1 LRRHLTAFQDC
12 AGPRPCV
19 RFNCFQGNSRKC
31 GWTAGCTLY
40 GMRRLW
46 VTILVITAS
55 AATLTRSPN
64 PDLCRAQELYRRTE
78 YARAI
83 DALQGPAGKEAAGY
97 ALLGKAYFM
106 EGQYKE
112 AVSNLEKA
120 VGEDSLNSDYYDWL
134 GRAYGRMAEASKF
147 LSALGY
153 ARKTVR
159 SFERAVELSPSN
171 LEALSD
177 VFEYYLQAPG
187 MVGGGLDKAED
198 IARRIAG
205 LNEAEYHW
213 ARARLAEKRKDFET
227 AERELRAS
235 LEAAPTEVGRT
246 LDLATFLSVRGRY
259 GESEALFQA
268 AEEEHP
274 DSPKVLY
281 AHAAAYIQS
290 KRKLDEAEALLERY
304 VALPT
309 TSEDPTRREAIALLK
324 SSQKLRPK
332 SRQTE

>member
-1 LRRHLTAFQDC
+1 MQWH
-12 AGPRPCV
+12 
-19 RFNCFQGNSRKC
+19 
-31 GWTAGCTLY
+31 
-40 GMRRLW
+40 W
-46 VTILVITAS
+46 VSIIAITAS
-55 AATLTRSPN
+55 AATFTRSPN
-64 PDLCRAQELYRRTE
+64 PDLWRAQELYRRTE

-83 DALQGPAGKEAAGY
+83 DTLQGLAGKDAAGY

-120 VGEDSLNSDYYDWL
+120 IEEDHLNSDYYDWL

-159 SFERAVELSPSN
+159 SFERAVELGPSN

-177 VFEYYLQAPG
+177 VFEFYLQAPG
-187 MVGGGLDKAED
+187 MVGGGLEKAEN
-198 IARRIAG
+198 IATRIAD

-213 ARARLAEKRKDFET
+213 ARARLAEKRKDFAT

-235 LEAAPTEVGRT
+235 FEAAPNEVGRT
-246 LDLATFLSVRGRY
+246 LNLATFLSARGRY
-259 GESEALFQA
+259 DESEALFRA
-268 AEEEHP
+268 AEERYP
-274 DSPKVLY
+274 NSPRVLY

-290 KRKLDEAEALLERY
+290 KRKLDEAEALLEKY
-304 VALPT
+304 VALPI
-309 TSEDPTRREAIALLK
+309 TSEDATRREASALLK
-324 SSQKLRPK
+324 SAQELRSK
-332 SRQTE
+332 SRQTD